1 MDSSNYRNEINQ
13 MLDSLPEEELR
24 KVFWFVNVTLG
35 KHLYNKNLLDK
46 GVVILELI
54 EEAKEIIDLWDRA
67 FAKNI
72 SDEIKKEIHYHQ
84 YKWHI
89 FSYKKKECLEGEA
102 ARDAFDILTKNELYV
117 MYQNSPDIVF
127 EYKKAKDV
135 VSANFDSE
143 QDIYIFDK
151 SFKWTYV
158 HTHESMCGPYFYKK

>member
-1 MDSSNYRNEINQ
+1 MDQRWILKKWSRSNKHWYENSLSAIRGQIIKATIGVATSPRQANKIFE
-13 MLDSLPEEELR
+13 LLSLPE
-24 KVFWFVNVTLG
+24 
-35 KHLYNKNLLDK
+35 
-46 GVVILELI
+46 
-54 EEAKEIIDLWDRA
+54 LWDRA